1 MTVSDLR
8 GDRPTAFKEAHL
20 TDVQS
25 AVGVLMEGFDV
36 RDDI

>member
-1 MTVSDLR
+1 MAVSDLE

-20 TDVQS
+20 TDVQF
-25 AVGVLMEGFDV
+25 AVGVLMEGLDV